1 MAGVLLYF
9 MQLSKQFPTLGW
21 PGVKQK
27 APNNSKIPL
36 KLRRFLPEVSLARNS
51 HLGSFS
57 GLAPGTNN
65 ARSSNGN
72 YLISSKSSSR
82 ESRADALT
90 VNITTFFLKCWTMGL
105 WRDCDKPRQTP
116 DKHECKN
123 RHQRH
128 WYSHLTSQEG
138 APQRRVCAESLLGRI
153 LQTWREK
160 RKRQNKIKKG
170 QGQGGGGIK
179 SAKWKGE
186 ALILHLW
193 HKIFSNCTW
202 SVNINR
208 ALGVSPIT
216 IRGLFFKHYV

>member
-27 APNNSKIPL
+27 ATNNSRIPL

-160 RKRQNKIKKG
+160 DSGVGERKRQNKIKKG
-170 QGQGGGGIK
+170 
-179 SAKWKGE
+179 
-186 ALILHLW
+186 
-193 HKIFSNCTW
+193 
-202 SVNINR
+202 
-208 ALGVSPIT
+208 
-216 IRGLFFKHYV
+216 

>member
-27 APNNSKIPL
+27 ATNNSEIPL
-36 KLRRFLPEVSLARNS
+36 KPRRFLPEVSLARNS

-57 GLAPGTNN
+57 SLAPGTNN
-65 ARSSNGN
+65 ARSPNGN

-128 WYSHLTSQEG
+128 WPSHLISQEG
-138 APQRRVCAESLLGRI
+138 GPQSRVCSECLLGI
-153 LQTWREK
+153 HQTWWEK
-160 RKRQNKIKKG
+160 DSGERKEKEWERVKEKTEQD
-170 QGQGGGGIK
+170 QEWGG
-179 SAKWKGE
+179 
-186 ALILHLW
+186 H
-193 HKIFSNCTW
+193 
-202 SVNINR
+202 
-208 ALGVSPIT
+208 
-216 IRGLFFKHYV
+216 

>member
-27 APNNSKIPL
+27 ATNNSKIPL

-128 WYSHLTSQEG
+128 WHSHLTSQEG
-138 APQRRVCAESLLGRI
+138 GPPRRVCAECSLGRI

-160 RKRQNKIKKG
+160 DSGVEREKDRTRLRKGRGRVGEGLRVQNEREK
-170 QGQGGGGIK
+170 
-179 SAKWKGE
+179 
-186 ALILHLW
+186 
-193 HKIFSNCTW
+193 
-202 SVNINR
+202 
-208 ALGVSPIT
+208 P
-216 IRGLFFKHYV
+216 